1 MKDRKRMR
9 VSVILW
15 RRLSMIFV
23 LVCAIW
29 IGLLGSN
36 IFRLICREINGSEE
50 RNERNCS
57 IDIAREEE
65 RRVANDFSRR
75 NDVTRTESKHI

>member
-23 LVCAIW
+23 LVCDLDRFV
-29 IGLLGSN
+29 G
-36 IFRLICREINGSEE
+36 
-50 RNERNCS
+50 
-57 IDIAREEE
+57 
-65 RRVANDFSRR
+65 
-75 NDVTRTESKHI
+75 